1 MRKNLL
7 FIAVL
12 LCTISNVKA
21 QTNLFDAN
29 DVDADGWLW
38 FNTQAKIDKY
48 IGEDKAIRLVDAAF
62 EPFEETTVNA
72 DFMGAGTDGIL
83 GGINAQKGVIILPK
97 SLKTSTYNGGGIL
110 LQLPSCKLLS
120 VAFSCD
126 EQMRPLVKGG
136 AGKSETIDL
145 AIIKTFSFLPLSRA
159 GQKKWEDLQ
168 TLENDN
174 KFKLESTTP
183 VTAHILNGNSKPLYI
198 QGIKV
203 LIADKT
209 GTGISDINDTKVVFA
224 NNVISTDELASIT
237 IYNLCG
243 QIVTSANTTS
253 IDLNSLE
260 KGIYIVKVK
269 GANKE
274 QTLKVNVR

>member
-1 MRKNLL
+1 MRKKLL
-7 FIAVL
+7 LIAIA
-12 LCTISNVKA
+12 LCTITSIKA
-21 QTNLFDAN
+21 QKNLFDKN
-29 DVDADGWLW
+29 DVDDNGWLW

-48 IGEDKAIRLVDAAF
+48 IGDDKAIKLVDATF
-62 EPFEETTVNA
+62 DPFEETTVNPE
-72 DFMGAGTDGIL
+72 FMGAGTDGIL
-83 GGINAQKGVIILPK
+83 GGVNAQKGAIILSK

-136 AGKSETIDL
+136 AGKCEIIDL
-145 AIIKTFSFLPLSRA
+145 AYIRTFSFLPLSKS
-159 GQKKWEDLQ
+159 GQKKWENLEAI
-168 TLENDN
+168 ENDS

-183 VTAHILNGNSKPLYI
+183 VTAYVLNGNSKPLYI

-203 LIADKT
+203 LIDDKT
-209 GTGISDINDTKVVFA
+209 STSISDINDTKVVFA

-237 IYNLCG
+237 IHNLCG
-243 QIVTSANTTS
+243 QIIVSNNTTS

-269 GANKE
+269 RANKE